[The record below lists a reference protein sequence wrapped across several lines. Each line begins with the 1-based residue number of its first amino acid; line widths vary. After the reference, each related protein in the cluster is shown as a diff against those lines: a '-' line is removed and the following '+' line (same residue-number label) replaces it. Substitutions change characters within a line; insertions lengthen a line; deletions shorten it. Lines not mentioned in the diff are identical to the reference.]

1 MTKPRVAVIGC
12 GGTISSISTHS
23 LDVLDYPDFG
33 RKMSVGEALGMVPEI
48 GRFAETILIPY
59 REVGSSAIGPQD
71 WLHLVETIER
81 CATEDPEL
89 AGFVILHGTATIEET
104 AYFLNLVL
112 KTDKAVV
119 LVGAQ
124 RPMNAVSSDAP
135 MNLVGAIRTAID
147 PQARGKGVLVTL
159 NDEIHAARDVTKTA
173 TYRLQTFRSP
183 DFGALGHIDGDA
195 VVFYRE
201 PLRKHTLATPFR
213 LDAVRDMPRVDI
225 VYAYAGADEVAID
238 AFRAAGARGL
248 VSGAF
253 APGLPTPVQKRA
265 LEKAAAEGIVVV
277 QASRAGS
284 GRVARRRYLLEKG
297 IVGSDNLPP
306 HKARI
311 LLMLALTIT
320 SDADAVQ
327 EMFETF

>member
-12 GGTISSISTHS
+12 GGTISSISTHA
-23 LDVLDYPDFG
+23 LDVLDYTEFG
-33 RKMSVGEALGMVPEI
+33 RKMSVGEALAMVPEI
-48 GRFAETILIPY
+48 GQFVEPALVPY

-71 WLHLVETIER
+71 WLHLAETIARMIAQDEGI
-81 CATEDPEL
+81 

-104 AYFLNLVL
+104 AFFLNLVL
-112 KTDKAVV
+112 KTDKPVV

-124 RPMNAVSSDAP
+124 RPMNALSSDAP
-135 MNLVGAIRTAID
+135 MNLVGAMRTAIHPD
-147 PQARGKGVLVTL
+147 ARGKGVLVTL
-159 NDEIHAARDVTKTA
+159 NDEIHAARDVTKTS

-183 DFGALGHIDGDA
+183 DFGLLGHIDGDA
-195 VVFYRE
+195 VRFYRE
-201 PLRKHTLATPFR
+201 PLRKHTLATPFH
-213 LDAVRDMPRVDI
+213 LDAVRDLPRVDI
-225 VYAYAGADEVAID
+225 VYAYAGADEVAIK

-253 APGLPTPVQKRA
+253 APGLPTPAQKRA
-265 LEKAAAEGIVVV
+265 LEIAAAEGVVVV

-297 IVGSDNLPP
+297 MVGSDNLPP

-320 SDADAVQ
+320 NDPDAIQ
-327 EMFETF
+327 EMFETY

>member
-12 GGTISSISTHS
+12 GGTISSISAHA

-48 GRFAETILIPY
+48 ERFAEPVLIPY

-71 WLHLVETIER
+71 WLHLAETIAR
-81 CATEDPEL
+81 TIVQDEDI

-112 KTDKAVV
+112 KTDRPVV

-124 RPMNAVSSDAP
+124 RPMNALSSDAP
-135 MNLVGAIRTAID
+135 MNLVGAMRTAVH
-147 PQARGKGVLVTL
+147 PGARGKGVLVAL
-159 NDEIHAARDVTKTA
+159 NDEIHAARDVTKTS

-183 DFGALGHIDGDA
+183 DFGALGHVDGDA

-201 PLRKHTLATPFR
+201 PLRKHTLATPFH
-213 LDAVRDMPRVDI
+213 LESVRDLPRVDI
-225 VYAYAGADEVAID
+225 VYAYAGADAVAID

-253 APGLPTPVQKRA
+253 APGLPTPAQ
-265 LEKAAAEGIVVV
+265 KAALAEAAADGIVVV

-284 GRVARRRYLLEKG
+284 GRVARRRYLVEKG

-311 LLMLALTIT
+311 LLMLALTLT
-320 SDADAVQ
+320 RDVDAIQ
-327 EMFETF
+327 ELFETY